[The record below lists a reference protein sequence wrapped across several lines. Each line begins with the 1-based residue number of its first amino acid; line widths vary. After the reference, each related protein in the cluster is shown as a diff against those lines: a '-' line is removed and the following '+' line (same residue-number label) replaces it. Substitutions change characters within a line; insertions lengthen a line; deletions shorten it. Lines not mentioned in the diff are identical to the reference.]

1 MKKYSFLAFD
11 LGATSGRA
19 VIGTLA
25 GDKFEMQEIYR
36 FPNAIMELHGK
47 YYWNVFHL
55 YEALKESLKIC
66 ARQKIVPDSI
76 GIDTWGVDFGYL
88 AADGTLLGL
97 PRAYRDPYTEGA
109 PEDFFE
115 RVPRSEVYRLTGIQI
130 MNFNSLFQL
139 YKAKQENF
147 APLQA
152 AKEILFMPDLL
163 SYLLTGNKV
172 CEYTDASTSQ
182 LLNPVTKRFE
192 TSLLE
197 AAGVSPSLLRPI
209 VMPGTRVG
217 MLTAAL
223 ANETG
228 IGQIPVVAVAGH
240 DTASAVAA
248 VPAEDR
254 EFAYLSSGTW
264 SLMGIETEEPIITET
279 SFKYNFTNEGG
290 IDGTTRFLKNITG
303 MWLLEQC
310 RKEWEHAGRTY
321 AYPEIVKMAEEAEPF
336 RSFVNPDDPRFA
348 NPPCMT
354 EAIAAYCRETG
365 QAVPEKDDEFIR
377 CIFESLALRYREVLV
392 LLSEMS
398 PFPIRKLHVI
408 GGGSKNNLL
417 NQFTANAI
425 RMPVVAGP
433 AEATAIGNCMV
444 QARAAGLV
452 SDRWEMRRL
461 IHSFLSPIV
470 FLPEGN
476 SEWEEAYQKYQCI
489 TAKNK

>member
-25 GDKFEMQEIYR
+25 GDKFEMREIHR
-36 FPNAIMELHGK
+36 FPNAIMELHGR

-55 YEALKESLKIC
+55 YEAMKESLRIC
-66 ARQKIVPDSI
+66 ARQQIVPDSI

-97 PRAYRDPYTEGA
+97 PRAYRDPYTEGV
-109 PEDFFE
+109 PEAFFK

-147 APLQA
+147 APLQT

-182 LLNPVTKRFE
+182 LLNPVTKQFE
-192 TSLLE
+192 ASLLE
-197 AAGVSPSLLRPI
+197 AAGVSPSLLRPV

-217 MLTAAL
+217 VLTAAL

-228 IGQIPVVAVAGH
+228 IGQIPVIAVAGH

-264 SLMGIETEEPIITET
+264 SLMGIETEEPIITED
-279 SFKYNFTNEGG
+279 SFRYNFTNEGG

-303 MWLLEQC
+303 MWLLEQWAARAVSERVGTC
-310 RKEWEHAGRTY
+310 RPDVCLSGHSQDGGRGGSVPQLRQSGRPAFCQSAQHDGGDCRLLPRNRAAGAGDGRRVHPLHLRELGDALPGGLGAFVGDGAISNTEAARHWWRVEKQSVEPVYSQRHTHAGCCG
-321 AYPEIVKMAEEAEPF
+321 AC
-336 RSFVNPDDPRFA
+336 RSDG
-348 NPPCMT
+348 
-354 EAIAAYCRETG
+354 Y
-365 QAVPEKDDEFIR
+365 
-377 CIFESLALRYREVLV
+377 
-392 LLSEMS
+392 
-398 PFPIRKLHVI
+398 RKLHGAGACCRI
-408 GGGSKNNLL
+408 GRRPLGDAAAHPFFPFSYRLFPGG
-417 NQFTANAI
+417 
-425 RMPVVAGP
+425 
-433 AEATAIGNCMV
+433 
-444 QARAAGLV
+444 
-452 SDRWEMRRL
+452 
-461 IHSFLSPIV
+461 
-470 FLPEGN
+470 
-476 SEWEEAYQKYQCI
+476 
-489 TAKNK
+489 